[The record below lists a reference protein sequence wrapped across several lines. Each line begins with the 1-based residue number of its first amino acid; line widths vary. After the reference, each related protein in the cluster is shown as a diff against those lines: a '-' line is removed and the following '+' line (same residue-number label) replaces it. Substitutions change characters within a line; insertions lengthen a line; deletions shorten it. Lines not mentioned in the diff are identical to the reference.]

1 MISQYLLSV
10 TLSATDLRSALNSF
24 KILKEFALNGK
35 LKERCQTFDF
45 SGPIGAK
52 MLDLISEKETQH
64 VSQTTIRIYK
74 TNLSRFLDY
83 LNSQDVRHVYELKK
97 EHVIQY
103 INQLDSEYKSM
114 LYQSVYYTKVF
125 LKWLFRNKLMK
136 TDITINIP
144 SPKFVQQPQLP
155 SVYSTEEITKVL
167 NTIDRGN
174 PVGKRNYLCLLLA
187 ARLALRSSDIR
198 NLKFSNIFWEE
209 NIIRLIQVKTGHP
222 VELPLL
228 PEIGNAIID
237 YLKYG
242 RPESD
247 SPFIILTSIPP
258 YEPLKPLRIYR
269 ITMKAFKRAGISILD
284 RKHGPHALRHSLS
297 SRMLESLT
305 TMPVISEVLGHTNS
319 GSTMFYLRIDTTSLK
334 LCALDAPEL
343 KNSFYEQFKW

>member
-1 MISQYLLSV
+1 
-10 TLSATDLRSALNSF
+10 
-24 KILKEFALNGK
+24 
-35 LKERCQTFDF
+35 
-45 SGPIGAK
+45 
-52 MLDLISEKETQH
+52 
-64 VSQTTIRIYK
+64 
-74 TNLSRFLDY
+74 
-83 LNSQDVRHVYELKK
+83 
-97 EHVIQY
+97 
-103 INQLDSEYKSM
+103 M

-125 LKWLFRNKLMK
+125 LKWLFCNKLME

-144 SPKFVQQPQLP
+144 SPKFVQQPKLP
-155 SVYSTEEITKVL
+155 SVYSTEEITKVI

-258 YEPLKPLRIYR
+258 YEPLKPLRVYR

-343 KNSFYEQFKW
+343 RNSFYEQFKW